1 MPYPLYLYIAGLAF
15 LVSSTDPNKQLFN
28 VKFVFE
34 SLNHAFNMSERYRLI
49 TFFRERNTI
58 VYQRV
63 KKKKKKKKK
72 KTAKKGCLI

>member
-34 SLNHAFNMSERYRLI
+34 SLNYAFNMSERYRLI
-49 TFFRERNTI
+49 TFLGREILLFIKECPLKFISDNI
-58 VYQRV
+58 
-63 KKKKKKKKK
+63 
-72 KTAKKGCLI
+72 